1 MEELDVVEV
10 EELVGANNAE
20 GRRHSPSS
28 PGSTTLYNMLTYKL
42 VIKNKKHP
50 RSRLMMFFKG
60 TAK

>member
-42 VIKNKKHP
+42 VIKNKNI
-50 RSRLMMFFKG
+50 RGLD
-60 TAK
+60 